1 MFEAGRQHNKT
12 GRVFQGQDDPAAET
26 LSELQV
32 DKLDTVGSTSL
43 TGHYTLELKL
53 GYWGWAFT
61 SRSERKA
68 LVLWRSIL
76 SLGGP
81 SISKSKLGRV
91 AKINCGGCNLL
102 SSEQSAGIG
111 QRSRNLRNVPCFS
124 WFPIWTRR
132 HLTECHGM
140 SR

>member
-12 GRVFQGQDDPAAET
+12 GRVFQGQDDPAVET

-32 DKLDTVGSTSL
+32 DKLDAVGSTSL

-111 QRSRNLRNVPCFS
+111 QREQKPEKCPLFQPVP
-124 WFPIWTRR
+124 
-132 HLTECHGM
+132 HLDKKTSH
-140 SR
+140 

>member
-1 MFEAGRQHNKT
+1 MFEAGPQHNKT
-12 GRVFQGQDDPAAET
+12 GRVFQGQDDPAVET

-53 GYWGWAFT
+53 GYWEWTFT

-68 LVLWRSIL
+68 LVLWRPIL

-81 SISKSKLGRV
+81 SISKSTCWLGRV

-102 SSEQSAGIG
+102 SSKQSAGIG
-111 QRSRNLRNVPCFS
+111 QREQKPEKCPLFQLVP
-124 WFPIWTRR
+124 
-132 HLTECHGM
+132 HLDKKTSH
-140 SR
+140 